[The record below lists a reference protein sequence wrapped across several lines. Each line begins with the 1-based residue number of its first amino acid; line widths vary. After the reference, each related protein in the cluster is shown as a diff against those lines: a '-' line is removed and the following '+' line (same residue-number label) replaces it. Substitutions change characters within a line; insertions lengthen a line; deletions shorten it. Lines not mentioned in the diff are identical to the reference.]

1 MRGLTGNILRTF
13 STQVPS
19 LIISIV
25 AGVFLT
31 RLLGAEGKGVYA
43 LFYANIEIM
52 VMVFLF
58 GCDLGII
65 YFGSNK
71 KISESKLQTIALYII
86 SIFIPLVAI
95 TILFFDFD
103 FLFPK
108 NYNTKYFKLFL
119 IGMFSLRLIN
129 SIIAAFIKV
138 AKSFKVINRI
148 DLFNS
153 VFNALTYF
161 VLFYLNFIEI
171 INVSIDLIFGISFI
185 VLSLNSLLWIISFFR
200 VVNLNLDLKLSLK
213 EDVIPFFRYIFPVFI
228 SLIINFLNYR
238 FDIWLVSYYK
248 GNTQLGLYVLAVNFA
263 QFILLYSRIIGGV
276 MMPYLSE
283 DDDIQRKKYFT
294 TYSRI
299 NFTSVLIMV
308 IILAIVGDSL
318 LVLLYGKEF
327 TLSGIPFN
335 ILLIG
340 MVFTAMSQLF
350 SIMLFS
356 KGKNNVALIANSVGL
371 ISTILFDIL
380 LIPKY
385 GIVGAAAATSI
396 SYFLLFMVLLVNLLV
411 KEKINFFS
419 LFLIRKSDF
428 TSIFQND

>member
-1 MRGLTGNILRTF
+1 
-13 STQVPS
+13 
-19 LIISIV
+19 
-25 AGVFLT
+25 
-31 RLLGAEGKGVYA
+31 
-43 LFYANIEIM
+43 
-52 VMVFLF
+52 
-58 GCDLGII
+58 
-65 YFGSNK
+65 
-71 KISESKLQTIALYII
+71 
-86 SIFIPLVAI
+86 
-95 TILFFDFD
+95 
-103 FLFPK
+103 
-108 NYNTKYFKLFL
+108 
-119 IGMFSLRLIN
+119 
-129 SIIAAFIKV
+129 
-138 AKSFKVINRI
+138 
-148 DLFNS
+148 
-153 VFNALTYF
+153 
-161 VLFYLNFIEI
+161 
-171 INVSIDLIFGISFI
+171 
-185 VLSLNSLLWIISFFR
+185 
-200 VVNLNLDLKLSLK
+200 
-213 EDVIPFFRYIFPVFI
+213 
-228 SLIINFLNYR
+228 
-238 FDIWLVSYYK
+238 
-248 GNTQLGLYVLAVNFA
+248 
-263 QFILLYSRIIGGV
+263 
-276 MMPYLSE
+276 MPYLSE